1 MKKVNFPQF
10 VDRARLVFIFEM
22 DIGIVG
28 MATVIVTLWIFSKF
42 LSMLIAPPLAFF
54 CAYKMIKFYEI
65 AKYEMSPG
73 FIRHV
78 MYRVGLYKPKKD
90 FKKYPELERREDENF
105 YPSGY
110 ISKFTD

>member
-10 VDRARLVFIFEM
+10 IDRAKLFFIFEM
-22 DIGIVG
+22 DMMAVG
-28 MATVIVTLWIFSKF
+28 FGSVVVLLWLVSKVF
-42 LSMLIAPPLAFF
+42 SMLISVPITFYL
-54 CAYKMIKFYEI
+54 AYKIIKFYET

-78 MYRVGLYKPKKD
+78 MYRVGLQKPKKD
-90 FKKYPELERREDENF
+90 FKKYPELKKRDNVNF

-110 ISKFTD
+110 ISDFSD

>member
-1 MKKVNFPQF
+1 MKKVNFPQYI
-10 VDRARLVFIFEM
+10 DRTRLIFIFELEFFLL
-22 DIGIVG
+22 
-28 MATVIVTLWIFSKF
+28 AIFSFVFEVWVFSKILNMMISIF
-42 LSMLIAPPLAFF
+42 LSLYVT
-54 CAYKMIKFYEI
+54 YKVLKFYQI

-90 FKKYPELERREDENF
+90 FRKYPELKRRDDPDF

-110 ISKFTD
+110 ISEFSD